1 MHEGIDMLS
10 AALAWHDAGC
20 AVLPVRADGSKAPL
34 VAWRKYQQQRADREQ
49 VAAWFESGA
58 PGIGVVCGAA
68 SGGLE
73 MLELEGRAVE
83 EGLGAKLVELVNA
96 AGLGEVWQRVA
107 VSGYAERTP
116 SGGIHLLYR
125 VDGGRVEGNLKLARR
140 PATEGELTEDATD
153 KIKTLAET
161 RGEGGYTI
169 VAPSHSAVH
178 DSGASWVALRQ
189 STPARIPQITVA
201 DRDALVAV
209 VRCMDVV
216 PPPPPRTPRA
226 TPEPITAAGTTPG
239 DDYEGRT
246 DWRDILEPAGWVL
259 IYATGRTRYWRR
271 PGKRSGISATT
282 GRAGRDRLFVFSSST
297 VFDAETSITKFHAY
311 AVLHHHGDH
320 TAAASALRRAG
331 FGTNADTP
339 APPASGDPSPGAAGP
354 QQATAPSKPQ
364 DHDGR
369 DSPAQ
374 VVNEPSR
381 SVAAWGPTEDG
392 LAMALV
398 AHHGNELRFCPD
410 RGKWLLWTG
419 HRWAWDDAERH
430 RELIR
435 GLARQLPQTGRWRRF
450 KGQALSAGGVSGVAR
465 LARSDPAVTVPLPD
479 LDARPYELNTPGG
492 VVDLRT
498 GEIRASDPYG
508 LHTRSTAVAPDFD
521 RPAERFDRFLQDT
534 FGDDHDLAGYVQRL
548 MGVSAIGSVL
558 EQILPFA
565 HGPGANGKSTLMEAV
580 MHALGRGDGG
590 YAIAAPSEML
600 MVRKHAEHP
609 AELAQLSGARLVVCS
624 ELDDGQRFAEAKVK
638 QLTGRDSINARFMRR
653 DPFTFIPSHTL
664 WLLGNYMPSA
674 RAGGPAFWRRVRLL
688 PFTRVIEADKQN
700 RSLGEE
706 LAGEAA
712 AVLAWIVRGA
722 ADYRRGGI
730 REPAAV
736 TSATAAYARDE
747 DSLGQFV
754 DEQCRRVAG
763 SPSVRVPTTVLRLA
777 YEQWCEELGEVPV
790 SAKRLTQQ
798 LRARWG
804 VTDTRGAKGRRLYA
818 GIALLSA
825 DGGEPPPANAAR
837 A

>member
-1 MHEGIDMLS
+1 MTRNIDMLS

-20 AVLPVRADGSKAPL
+20 AVIPVRADGSKAPL
-34 VAWRKYQQQRADREQ
+34 VAWKQFQQQRAAREQ
-49 VAAWFESGA
+49 VTAWFESGA
-58 PGIGVVCGAA
+58 PGMAVVCGAV
-68 SGGLE
+68 SDGLE

-125 VDGGRVEGNLKLARR
+125 VEGGPVERNVKLARR
-140 PATEGELTEDATD
+140 PATEGELAEDPTD

-169 VAPSHSAVH
+169 VAPSHGTVH
-178 DSGASWVALRQ
+178 DTGAPWVTLRA
-189 STPARIPQITVA
+189 SAPNRIPRIA
-201 DRDALVAV
+201 AAERDALVSV
-209 VRCMDVV
+209 VRCMDTV
-216 PPPPPRTPRA
+216 PPPPARTPRA
-226 TPEPITAAGTTPG
+226 TPPSTTTTATTPG
-239 DDYEGRT
+239 DDYEART

-259 IYATGRTRYWRR
+259 VYASGRTRYWRR

-282 GRAGRDRLFVFSSST
+282 GRADDRDRLYVFSSST
-297 VFDAETSITKFHAY
+297 EFDAETAMTKFHVY
-311 AVLHHHGDH
+311 AVLHHQGDH
-320 TAAASALRRAG
+320 AAAARALRGAG
-331 FGTNADTP
+331 FGPRADPQAAPSTSGDSTP
-339 APPASGDPSPGAAGP
+339 ATPGLPQVPSRPQGRNEASAE
-354 QQATAPSKPQ
+354 
-364 DHDGR
+364 
-369 DSPAQ
+369 
-374 VVNEPSR
+374 VVHEPSR

-450 KGQALSAGGVSGVAR
+450 KGQALSASGVSGVAR
-465 LARSDPAVTVPLPD
+465 LARSDPAVTVPLTD

-508 LHTRSTAVAPDFD
+508 LHTRSTAVPPDFD

-534 FGDDHDLAGYVQRL
+534 FGDDHDLAGYVRRL

-754 DEQCRRVAG
+754 DEQCRLVAG

-804 VTDTRGAKGRRLYA
+804 VTDTRGTKGRRFYA
-818 GIALLSA
+818 GVVLLSA
-825 DGGEPPPANAAR
+825 DGGEPLPADAAR